1 MKLFTKEID
10 KLLFKQYKDGSDL
23 EKQKVAVKIFNP
35 FGRGTWYILNS
46 DPNDPNYMWAIVDLY
61 AVEIGSVSRKELEEI
76 IIKPFGLGLERD
88 IHFETI
94 NAKELW
100 DSLMKKEKV

>member
-1 MKLFTKEID
+1 MKLFTKAID

-35 FGRGTWYILNS
+35 FGTWYILNS
-46 DPNDPNYMWAIVDLY
+46 DPENPDYMWAIVDLF
-61 AVEIGSVSRKELEEI
+61 AVEMGSVSRKELEELT
-76 IIKPFGLGLERD
+76 IKPFGLGLERD
-88 IHFETI
+88 LHFDNI

-100 DSLMKKEKV
+100 DSLMKKEKI